1 MSFLQAVIVL
11 IIILCLNL
19 LINRIATVALTFT
32 GMSRE
37 MARFQSRSA
46 FCTVGFTTS
55 EAESVVNHPVRRRII
70 MLLMLAGNIGFVSII
85 VTGVSSFGGDS
96 SIPSFS
102 KLLMLVGVLGTLW
115 IIGSSKWL
123 DDKMFKLISWTLKRV
138 SNLEA
143 QDYHALLHLQEGYY
157 VTTLQVEET
166 DWLVGRTLGQLR
178 LSDVG
183 VTILGIKRADGA
195 FLGAPVGGAYIRKG
209 DTLIVYG
216 VRESIERLDRQRG
229 DESGWDK
236 HQHIVAAKQD
246 HVQAT
251 DFSET
256 AFSISEITVKEKS
269 WIVGQTLRTLRLDG
283 KGVAIFGVEHQDGS
297 SITRPEDSYVIQA
310 GDRLFCYGDHE
321 RMHALKN
328 TQDLATFKDV
338 MAKCCAKQQRLQ
350 EDATSDN
357 GC

>member
-1 MSFLQAVIVL
+1 MSFLQAIVAL
-11 IIILCLNL
+11 IVILCINL
-19 LINRIATVALTFT
+19 LVNRIATVALTFT

-70 MLLMLAGNIGFVSII
+70 MLLMLWGNVGFVGLI
-85 VTGVSSFGGDS
+85 VAGVGSFGGDS
-96 SIPSFS
+96 SMPSFS
-102 KLLMLVGVLGTLW
+102 KMLMLAGILGTLW
-115 IIGSSKWL
+115 VIGSSKWI

-143 QDYHALLHLQEGYY
+143 YDYHALLHLQEGYY

-166 DWLVGRTLGQLR
+166 DWLVGRSLGQLR
-178 LSDVG
+178 LSDIG

-195 FLGAPVGGAYIRKG
+195 FLGSPVGGAYIRAG
-209 DTLIVYG
+209 DTLIAYG

-229 DESGWDK
+229 DVDGWEK
-236 HQHIVAAKQD
+236 HQHIVTAKQH
-246 HVQAT
+246 HVQST

-256 AFSISEITVKEKS
+256 ALSISEITVKEKS
-269 WIVGQTLRTLRLDG
+269 WIAGQTLGSLRLEG
-283 KGVAIFGVEHQDGS
+283 KGVAIFGVEHKDGKS
-297 SITRPEDSYVIQA
+297 MTRPEDTYVIQT

-321 RMHALKN
+321 RMYALKN
-328 TQDLATFKDV
+328 SPDMASFKDA

-350 EDATSDN
+350 EDAAA
-357 GC
+357 GKA